1 MIINQP
7 PVSVELLTGQR
18 QLRERLAGAREV
30 GAPLPG
36 MENVLAGGN
45 MNAFIDAIE
54 QVFEESLAIG
64 ERVGLF
70 DGSTYPNAVNI
81 YNYVRVDSVDP
92 NPIDGTAAGAVLGDR
107 IYVKPLYQW
116 QYGSPGPLREED
128 LGDQWIVALYNGY
141 WYQLPDGHGPL
152 NPIDPW
158 ASPGTTPYIAGYT
171 RIPWPAGIIPAPPG
185 GVVWTPSEEP
195 TLDPAGTLLVP
206 EWPGPYDPN
215 GNGNGNGTGNGK
227 MNLVPLALGAA
238 ALFFLTS
245 G

>member
-18 QLRERLAGAREV
+18 LLRERLAGAREV

-45 MNAFIDAIE
+45 MNAFIDAIQ
-54 QVFEESLAIG
+54 QVFDASLAAG
-64 ERVGLF
+64 YTRAYF
-70 DGSTYPNAVNI
+70 DGSRWPDQVHLDT
-81 YNYVRVDSVDP
+81 YVRVNAVDP
-92 NPIDGTAAGAVLGDR
+92 NPIDGIARGAVLGDR
-107 IYVKPLYQW
+107 IYIRPESLD
-116 QYGSPGPLREED
+116 GET
-128 LGDQWIVALYNGY
+128 WIVALYNGY

-158 ASPGTTPYIAGYT
+158 ASPGTAPYIAGYT
-171 RIPWPAGIIPAPPG
+171 RIPYPAGIIPAHAG
-185 GVVWTPSEEP
+185 DVVWTPAEEP
-195 TLDPAGTLLVP
+195 TLDPDGTLLVTDLP
-206 EWPGPYDPN
+206 RPDFPGEEGWAPPPSRPQEPIFERP
-215 GNGNGNGTGNGK
+215 
-227 MNLVPLALGAA
+227 NLVPLALGAA